1 MNQRNFSDLGTH
13 LFNDTMIAYL
23 DITTPASMDLAHAH
37 ATREDHQLAGRHRHP
52 QAAQQRLMVRV
63 LARAMLAR
71 RGIMASP
78 ASPITWK
85 ILRAPNGAP
94 YLAAD
99 EIPGTPPF
107 ISFSHSKT
115 MVACAIGP
123 TPIGID
129 IEIIRANR
137 PVLALARAAF
147 GARELADVETNGAP
161 AFYRIWTLREARAK
175 AGQEGFALLLNQLDV
190 IPLDDTPSTE
200 WDFTYWRLPESFG
213 VGVVRQTRQG
223 APIEDNQ
230 PAPILECFSAS
241 PQPRFS

>member
-1 MNQRNFSDLGTH
+1 LGIH

-23 DITTPASMDLAHAH
+23 DITTPASVDLAHAH
-37 ATREDHQLAGRHRHP
+37 ATRDDHQLADRHCHP
-52 QAAQQRLMVRV
+52 QAARRRLMVRV

-71 RGIMASP
+71 RGVMASP

-85 ILRAPNGAP
+85 IMRAPNGAP
-94 YLAAD
+94 YLAAN
-99 EIPGTPPF
+99 EISETPPF

-115 MVACAIGP
+115 MVACALGP
-123 TPIGID
+123 TRIGID
-129 IEIIRANR
+129 IEMIRANR

-147 GARELADVETNGAP
+147 GARELADVETNGAA

-190 IPLDDTPSTE
+190 TPLEGIPSTA

-213 VGVVRQTRQG
+213 VGVVRQVLQG
-223 APIEDNQ
+223 AQIEDNQ
-230 PAPILECFSAS
+230 PAPILECFSAG
-241 PQPRFS
+241 PLQEFP